1 MPKVCRRPLYDPCM
15 TYGPLCD
22 PPVTATVSCSQSEC
36 NSLEGVD
43 AKYEFSRLRQSMEMV
58 GFSPD
63 KQSKLF
69 ALLSAVLL
77 IGKGRRTL
85 RHTGILEQYVGH
97 VTRERI

>member
-1 MPKVCRRPLYDPCM
+1 MF
-15 TYGPLCD
+15 
-22 PPVTATVSCSQSEC
+22 QSEC

-77 IGKGRRTL
+77 IGEGGETGREDEGRYD
-85 RHTGILEQYVGH
+85 RGGKV
-97 VTRERI
+97 RE